1 MLVTLYELG
10 EMYFRV
16 LGTNRFHVKAKN
28 ERFTTAVSRCSR
40 RTSNMKILRR
50 RFPD

>member
-10 EMYFRV
+10 EMHFRV

-28 ERFTTAVSRCSR
+28 ERFTPAGSRSSR
-40 RTSNMKILRR
+40 GTSKQI
-50 RFPD
+50 